1 MAVNFATDVPH
12 ASDFLVSEVEKG
24 IVLMDV
30 VSTFMAGYCKLQRE
44 FALQVLLLLMNLS
57 LTACIAS

>member
-30 VSTFMAGYCKLQRE
+30 VSTFMAGYCKL
-44 FALQVLLLLMNLS
+44 
-57 LTACIAS
+57 